1 MGAKTL
7 LKADDTGNSSM

>member
-7 LKADDTGNSSM
+7 T